1 MIKEKID
8 RMNENLE
15 RLEKKYTNK
24 EILMMSGA
32 GEQNIQENTIK
43 TYIRNG
49 GRRTDCA
56 CIEWGPGEDND
67 PDGEEIGVLMSI
79 IRTIGPVSTSSMM
92 LFIKNRFP
100 EITVNIL
107 NDKLCEMLK
116 QGLIQTISFSQ

>member
-1 MIKEKID
+1 MSL
-8 RMNENLE
+8 NFVNYCFENDWTIYDNCTYQI
-15 RLEKKYTNK
+15 RLTQK
-24 EILMMSGA
+24 
-32 GEQNIQENTIK
+32 QENSIK